1 MAGIICELC
10 GGGTLVRQG
19 NGMYVCKDCG
29 TEYTLEAAR
38 QLLQGGGAPAPAQ
51 TANSDFEINAGTL
64 VKYKG
69 VSPIV
74 EIPRTVKILGC
85 ECFSG
90 LSVERVTIPDTVK
103 EIGKNAFE
111 DCKSLNSIEIPDGVT
126 EIGEYA
132 FFGCTS
138 LTSLTIPNGVKKIE
152 ESTFI
157 RCTRLTSVTIPN
169 SVTKI
174 GKSAFNGCTNLTSIT
189 IPNSVTEIGQGAF
202 FGCTGLTSLTIPNS
216 VTTIG
221 RNAFAGCTG
230 LTSISIPNN
239 VKRIDCPIFGNCFS
253 LDPTKIQAP
262 THIEWLFNGCFDR
275 TKFCPHCAGRVK
287 TGLFGSKCTR
297 CGRTI

>member
-38 QLLQGGGAPAPAQ
+38 QLLQGGGTSAPAQ

-85 ECFSG
+85 ECFKG

-103 EIGKNAFE
+103 EIGQGAFF
-111 DCKSLNSIEIPDGVT
+111 CCTSLNSIEIPDGVT
-126 EIGEYA
+126 TIENST
-132 FFGCTS
+132 FFGCTG
-138 LTSLTIPNGVKKIE
+138 LTSITIPNRVTEIGNSAFFECK
-152 ESTFI
+152 S
-157 RCTRLTSVTIPN
+157 LTSVTIPN
-169 SVTKI
+169 GVTEI
-174 GKSAFNGCTNLTSIT
+174 SSCTFVRCASLTSIT
-189 IPNSVTEIGQGAF
+189 IPNSVTEIGNSAF
-202 FGCTGLTSLTIPNS
+202 FDCKSLTSLTIPNS

-221 RNAFAGCTG
+221 GRAFAGCTG

-239 VKRIDCPIFGNCFS
+239 VKRINCSIFGNCFS

-262 THIEWLFNGCFDR
+262 THIEWLFNGCFDH
-275 TKFCPHCAGRVK
+275 TQFCPHCAGRVK
-287 TGLFGSKCTR
+287 KGLFGSKCTR